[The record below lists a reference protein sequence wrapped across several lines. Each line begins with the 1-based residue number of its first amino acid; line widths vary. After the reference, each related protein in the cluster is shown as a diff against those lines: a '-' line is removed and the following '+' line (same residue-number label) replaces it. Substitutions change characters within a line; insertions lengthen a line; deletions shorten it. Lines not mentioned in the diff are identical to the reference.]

1 MLRRILFLC
10 LSVLMV
16 SIPRAGAQLPAQFDL
31 RDVGGHNLVTSVK
44 DQQGGTCWTFGAMAA
59 MEGNLMMT
67 GVWEAAGESGEPD
80 LAEYHLDWWNGFNQH
95 NNDDLD
101 PPSGSGLNV
110 HYGGDYR
117 VTTAYLGR
125 GEGAVRNIDG
135 QSFDTPP
142 DRSRADYVFFVPR
155 HVEWLVAGD
164 NLETIDPI
172 KQAIIDNGVIGTCMC
187 YDNSFMQGGSIHY
200 QPPTSNLDPNH
211 AIAIVGWD
219 DDTFVNGA
227 PGSGAWLCKNSWGAD
242 WGLDGYFWI
251 SYWDKHAG
259 HHPEMGAVVFRE
271 VGPPDWDATYF
282 HDYHG
287 WRDTYSSAV
296 RAFNGFVGRGDE
308 ILEKVSIITTEN
320 DVTFWIRVWDRFE
333 GGQLLDLLG
342 GGTGT
347 FAHTGLH
354 TVDLDQPIAV
364 VPGDD
369 FFVELEVS
377 GGGLAFDK
385 TSDIPVLLG
394 ASSRTIVESTA
405 SAGES
410 FFLQGSDWVDFTTVE
425 PTGNFCIKA
434 LAIDALQFSDGFE
447 SGDTSGWSV
456 TAPSF

>member
-1 MLRRILFLC
+1 MRRILFLC
-10 LSVLMV
+10 LSVLVM

-31 RDVGGHNLVTSVK
+31 RDVGGVSLVTSVK

-59 MEGNLMMT
+59 MEGNLLMT
-67 GVWEAAGESGEPD
+67 GAWEAAGESGEPD

-142 DRSRADYVFFVPR
+142 DRFRADYVFFVPR

-164 NLETIDPI
+164 DLETIDGI
-172 KQAIIDNGVIGTCMC
+172 KQAIIDSGVIGTCMC
-187 YDNSFMQGGSIHY
+187 YDNSFMQGGLIHY
-200 QPPTSNLDPNH
+200 QPPTSSLEPNH

-219 DDTFVNGA
+219 DDTFVYGA
-227 PGSGAWLCKNSWGAD
+227 PGNGAWLCKNSWGED
-242 WGLDGYFWI
+242 WGHDGYFWI

-259 HHPEMGAVVFRE
+259 HHPEMGAVVFRD
-271 VGPPDWDATYF
+271 VAPPDWDMAYF

-287 WRDTYSSAV
+287 WRDTFTGAARGV
-296 RAFNGFVGRGDE
+296 NAFVGRGDE
-308 ILEKVSIITTEN
+308 VLEKVSIITTE
-320 DVTFWIRVWDRFE
+320 DGVSFMIRVWDRFE
-333 GGQLLDLLG
+333 GGRLLDLLG
-342 GGTGT
+342 GATGA
-347 FAHTGLH
+347 FVHTGLH

-377 GGGLAFDK
+377 SGGLAFDR

-405 SAGES
+405 LAGES
-410 FFLQGSDWVDFTTVE
+410 FFLQGGEWIDFITVE

-434 LAIDALQFSDGFE
+434 LAADALQFSDGFE

-456 TAPSF
+456 TTPLF